1 MLLWNLMSSQPQEG
15 DWVTWVFMGAIVL
28 GGVVMFLLSG
38 RSQKKRQ
45 QEMQETLNALK
56 PGCKVKTIGGICGVV
71 VEICN
76 EDNTFVMETGSE
88 EFGKSYIKFD
98 KQAIYQ
104 TDAKKEAAP
113 AEEAPI
119 EAEKETVAP
128 ADETPVFEEES
139 VAPVIAAEAIAE
151 KSAEPAEPTE
161 SVEEPVETEESAE

>member
-45 QEMQETLNALK
+45 QEMQETLAALK

-71 VEICN
+71 VEVSH
-76 EDNTFVMETGSE
+76 EENTFVLETGSE
-88 EFGKSYIKFD
+88 TAGKSYIKFD
-98 KQAIYQ
+98 MIAIYQ

-113 AEEAPI
+113 VEEAPVE
-119 EAEKETVAP
+119 EAVEEAPVEETV
-128 ADETPVFEEES
+128 ET
-139 VAPVIAAEAIAE
+139 
-151 KSAEPAEPTE
+151 SAEENE
-161 SVEEPVETEESAE
+161 

>member
-45 QEMQETLNALK
+45 QEMQETLDALK

-71 VEICN
+71 VEVDRA
-76 EDNTFVMETGSE
+76 ENTFVLETGNE
-88 EFGKSYIKFD
+88 ANGKSYMKFD
-98 KQAIYQ
+98 MIAIYQ

-113 AEEAPI
+113 AEEAV
-119 EAEKETVAP
+119 E
-128 ADETPVFEEES
+128 ETPVEETS
-139 VAPVIAAEAIAE
+139 
-151 KSAEPAEPTE
+151 TE
-161 SVEEPVETEESAE
+161 DKE